1 MPGDGL
7 LRRER
12 EGSVHIT
19 LPTRIEFSEVDHG
32 FEPSERKLVRDL
44 TRQTIFWQEIS
55 LAPIRAPIRRLL
67 ASAWSVPAAYR
78 DAFADSRSDQKHVES
93 NELLVPQGAVDRVNG
108 HGTSSNQTDRRNPG
122 GESVRRY

>member
-12 EGSVHIT
+12 EDSVHIT
-19 LPTRIEFSEVDHG
+19 LPTRIEFSEIDHG
-32 FEPSERKLVRDL
+32 FEPSVRKLVCDL

-67 ASAWSVPAAYR
+67 ASAWSVPAACR
-78 DAFADSRSDQKHVES
+78 GAFADNQSDQKHVES
-93 NELLVPQGAVDRVNG
+93 NVLLVLPGAVDRVN
-108 HGTSSNQTDRRNPG
+108 
-122 GESVRRY
+122 